1 MTTDNK
7 DAAVAAAAALLAKIE
22 SLAKQVNKPTQVKR
36 LAEAYALVA
45 GADTDKPGRTASF

>member
-45 GADTDKPGRTASF
+45 GADKPGRTASL